1 MFYIIVAVQI
11 VLALLY
17 VAYLIFQYSM
27 PSVTPTVKILVY
39 LTWLL
44 SFIIVV
50 LLPYDVYH
58 SLQSDYTMTVV
69 WKVIYYSIFILTWLL
84 LPIAQEF

>member
-17 VAYLIFQYSM
+17 VAYLIFQYSL
-27 PSVTPTVKILVY
+27 PSVTPAVKILVY

-58 SLQSDYTMTVV
+58 SLQSDYTMSVV
-69 WKVIYYSIFILTWLL
+69 WKVIYYSIFVLTWLL